1 MVFWGDHTGL
11 PKSYKG
17 WNVFVGNGPDNT
29 ENKLV
34 ASIKKLLSWLA
45 EYMSVDT
52 VTLLLPTTDKQNLFV
67 YATIGLKEEML
78 ENIQIPI
85 GQGVA
90 GRIVSSNQPMIV
102 SDLSQ
107 VEVVSPILRQ
117 KGLRSL
123 VGVPLPIKQG
133 VIGVL
138 HVGTFQSHQ
147 FTERDVQQ
155 LQLVAH
161 RLRLKITDAELF
173 NLQKL
178 DNLAGY
184 RLNVQ
189 NTDMLRINST
199 MFLWWNTLK
208 LSFSAI
214 ARKSQT
220 SKCALRLFIPAMP
233 RKLAPA
239 LTTKPIWC
247 FDDSSSYPPSLALCV
262 E

>member
-17 WNVFVGNGPDNT
+17 WNVFVGNGPDKT

-34 ASIKKLLSWLA
+34 AAIQKLLSWLG

-52 VTLLLPTTDKQNLFV
+52 VTLLLPTADKQNLFV
-67 YATIGLKEEML
+67 YATIGLQEEII

-90 GRIVSSNQPMIV
+90 GRIVSSNEPMIV
-102 SDLSQ
+102 NDLSQ

-123 VGVPLPIKQG
+123 VGIPLPIKQG

-161 RLRLKITDAELF
+161 RLKLKIVDAGLF
-173 NLQKL
+173 NLQKP
-178 DNLAGY
+178 DNLTRY

-189 NTDMLRINST
+189 NTATLRINST
-199 MFLWWNTLK
+199 MFLWWNRLR

-214 ARKSQT
+214 GQKSQT
-220 SKCALRLFIPAMP
+220 SKCALRLF
-233 RKLAPA
+233 APA
-239 LTTKPIWC
+239 TPLPKISSLTHC
-247 FDDSSSYPPSLALCV
+247 
-262 E
+262 

>member
-29 ENKLV
+29 ENKLI
-34 ASIKKLLSWLA
+34 ASIKKLLDWLRD
-45 EYMSVDT
+45 YMSVDT

-67 YATIGLKEEML
+67 YATIGLKEEIV

-85 GQGVA
+85 GQGIA
-90 GRIVSSNQPMIV
+90 GRIAASNEPMIV
-102 SDLSQ
+102 NDLSK
-107 VEVVSPILRQ
+107 VEVISPILRQ

-133 VIGVL
+133 MIGVL

-161 RLRLKITDAELF
+161 RLRLKIVDIELLK
-173 NLQKL
+173 LQKL
-178 DNLAGY
+178 DNLAGC
-184 RLNVQ
+184 RFNVQ
-189 NTDMLRINST
+189 KTAELKTNLIMS
-199 MFLWWNTLK
+199 LWWNSLR
-208 LSFSAI
+208 LSF
-214 ARKSQT
+214 
-220 SKCALRLFIPAMP
+220 
-233 RKLAPA
+233 
-239 LTTKPIWC
+239 
-247 FDDSSSYPPSLALCV
+247 
-262 E
+262 

>member
-11 PKSYKG
+11 PKPYKG

-29 ENKLV
+29 ENQLV
-34 ASIKKLLSWLA
+34 ASVKKLLGWLK

-52 VTLLLPTTDKQNLFV
+52 VTLLLPTKDKQNLFV
-67 YATIGLKEEML
+67 YATIGLKEEIT

-90 GRIVSSNQPMIV
+90 GRIAASNEPMIV
-102 SDLSQ
+102 KDLSK
-107 VEVVSPILRQ
+107 VEVVSPILQQ

-133 VIGVL
+133 VTGVL
-138 HVGTFQSHQ
+138 HVGTFKSHQ

-161 RLRLKITDAELF
+161 RLRLKIADIELF

-178 DNLAGY
+178 DDLVCCLNLQKTA
-184 RLNVQ
+184 
-189 NTDMLRINST
+189 TLRTSIMS
-199 MFLWWNTLK
+199 LWWNRLK

-214 ARKSQT
+214 KQKCQP
-220 SKCALRLFIPAMP
+220 SKYALNLFTPAMP
-233 RKLAPA
+233 LMK
-239 LTTKPIWC
+239 I
-247 FDDSSSYPPSLALCV
+247 SSCTHC
-262 E
+262 